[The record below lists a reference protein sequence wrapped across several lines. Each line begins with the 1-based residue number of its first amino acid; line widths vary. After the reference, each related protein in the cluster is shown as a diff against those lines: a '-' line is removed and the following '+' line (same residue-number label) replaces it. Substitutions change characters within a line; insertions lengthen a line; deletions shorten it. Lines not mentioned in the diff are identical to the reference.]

1 MADLTA
7 LTLPV
12 LPLSSG
18 VVLPQM
24 VVTIALETDEAKAAV
39 DAAGA
44 DDRLLLVP
52 RLGDRYATVGAIA
65 RIEDHGQLPNGTPA
79 LVVRAEGRALV
90 GTGVVGTGQAL
101 WVQAEVVEDA
111 EPSEHTHELAREYR
125 AAAGLLLERL
135 GGRRM
140 TSMLRDVE
148 SPGALADTAGWW
160 PDLALER

>member
-1 MADLTA
+1 MTGGIRGLERGNSVILLSRTPAILPLEHPPMADLTA

-12 LPLSSG
+12 LPLTSG

-39 DAAGA
+39 DAVGS

-65 RIEDHGQLPNGTPA
+65 RIEDRGQLPNGTPA

-90 GTGVVGTGQAL
+90 GTGVVGTGSAL
-101 WVQAEVVEDA
+101 W
-111 EPSEHTHELAREYR
+111 
-125 AAAGLLLERL
+125 
-135 GGRRM
+135 
-140 TSMLRDVE
+140 
-148 SPGALADTAGWW
+148 
-160 PDLALER
+160 